1 MNLANNPD
9 LEGKTLFADN
19 IAQFLLD
26 INRKYA
32 ANKPPPPEKRED
44 NSEAVDQLQTMPPP
58 PPIIADAEA
67 ANKAIADA
75 ELQAKAKADAELQA
89 KAIAIV
95 PEVEQQ
101 PVEVPAELQEQANA
115 LDGTNAEVPGLKP
128 AIVNQEDILN
138 LLNVILGAFPPKVVL
153 VPAPVVAPGLEQA
166 EELAQGLAQAP
177 APVVAPGLEQAE
189 VPEAPGLP
197 EAPVPGLVPPAPEP
211 LPPAQPNMT
220 LLENRLKSALARVV
234 FLEEQENKVGQDMH
248 TVQKQNNALMR
259 ANAEVTRV
267 NALLKAA
274 QEKEANDR
282 IADRAAAETQI
293 ARIAADAKLA
303 IDNARKDAAAQAE
316 MAVQGA
322 QTEANAARE
331 DLARAKTNIETATAQ
346 YKTLVDTD
354 AKTKTEKVDLANKVQ
369 AAQANMQHAI
379 ANANI
384 ANDQLTKANKD
395 IATARQDLNAAR
407 DAAAQT
413 RTELANAQTAAARQA
428 TKAADDL
435 RDVQAEARRADAAK
449 VNALNERDAANKEVN
464 RLTEIAKLDDVESA
478 AGVRRAQEAEAKLR
492 VANSQLATAALA
504 VEAAKVTA
512 KAEVAAT
519 VDKLKTDARDAN
531 LEKEEAINRLQTVL
545 HDAEKMLADAT
556 ETERNK
562 VNKLNQEITNLKT
575 NITSLEAKA
584 NAAQAL
590 AAAPTLAPTTAPDTK
605 TIAETIQ
612 YYLSKFVPNFSPPDY
627 TANKPVF
634 NKASLPPDV
643 QTELMKFDSI
653 PYDYIGKFS
662 TPFKTQQK
670 DAKNKVQTTYLFW
683 NRTDNKYFNILST
696 ADL

>member
-153 VPAPVVAPGLEQA
+153 V
-166 EELAQGLAQAP
+166 P